1 MIVEHVA
8 TNNTAPSASGSGSG
22 SSVSDKLQLDL
33 DHFASSAGSA
43 VERGLFAMLHPHSEW
58 TLTLVMEE
66 PQIDALLPPAPTA
79 ALALNPSESSKLV
92 AIIPGE

>member
-1 MIVEHVA
+1 MIVEQVA
-8 TNNTAPSASGSGSG
+8 TNNAAPSAS

-92 AIIPGE
+92 ASIPGEL